1 MGSGDLKYQKAVT
14 LLTYKYSAA
23 LGDVLRALLL
33 CLELTRAIAATLM
46 ANALEA
52 LSSDEWEVALRT
64 FVMAREM
71 GGTNQVE
78 SAVFAQINNVTSG
91 TGLSK
96 S

>member
-1 MGSGDLKYQKAVT
+1 MSSG
-14 LLTYKYSAA
+14 
-23 LGDVLRALLL
+23 RFL
-33 CLELTRAIAATLM
+33 CRELTRAIAATLM
-46 ANALEA
+46 ANTLEA
-52 LSSDEWEVALRT
+52 LSYDERKVALRT

-71 GGTNQVE
+71 GCTNQVE